1 MGEPSYANIRDQV
14 DDFYISAL
22 SNGDKR
28 HDLIPISDENY
39 AMELQL
45 QEVLFSS
52 VTVSPKPVKIARE
65 DRACSSS
72 SQAGQLFCKICMET
86 VPGSDLF
93 KTSKACSHVFCRD
106 CLSCYLGTEIQENIL
121 GVRCPEENCKAVLE
135 PGMCQQLLPSEVFK
149 RWESALCES
158 MVLGAQKIHCP
169 FKDCSALMVHDAD
182 ETVTRSECPSC
193 RRWLRRRTGGGAQ
206 VASILLRRKTVACT
220 SHADVVLSF
229 AMDVGK
235 SGALLTFAAALESHF
250 GTSYWLYNTTNSA
263 SFCNGRMMDYNASLY
278 NMTHFGI

>member
-1 MGEPSYANIRDQV
+1 MGEPSYPNIRDQV

-45 QEVLFSS
+45 QEVLSS
-52 VTVSPKPVKIARE
+52 SITVSPKPVKIAKE
-65 DRACSSS
+65 DRASSSS

-86 VPGSDLF
+86 VPASELF

-106 CLSCYLGTEIQENIL
+106 CLSCYLGTEIQENIWA
-121 GVRCPEENCKAVLE
+121 VRCPEENCKAVLE
-135 PGMCQQLLPSEVFK
+135 PGMCQELLPSEVFK

-169 FKDCSALMVHDAD
+169 FKDCSALMLHDAD

-193 RRWLRRRTGGGAQ
+193 RRFFCAACK
-206 VASILLRRKTVACT
+206 VAWHSG
-220 SHADVVLSF
+220 LSCEE
-229 AMDVGK
+229 VGK
-235 SGALLTFAAALESHF
+235 LGEDEKEREDLLMMQMAKEKKWRRCPRCKYFVEKKDGCLHITCRCRFEFCYGCGKMWDITH
-250 GTSYWLYNTTNSA
+250 A
-263 SFCNGRMMDYNASLY
+263 SCS
-278 NMTHFGI
+278 T